1 MKRPSRNED
10 GSYHIDG
17 KKYKELFG
25 SRQQVWNG
33 TSFKTAGE
41 LTRKALMMNKW
52 GRIVSSKKHKTA
64 KKEKRLQKYGY
75 FAEKGKFGYVKKNG
89 TKKARK
95 SMKKGGNIFGD
106 AMNAVTSV
114 GNSVSNS
121 VSNSVGNKDIEAACS
136 EGQHYDATTKA
147 CVNNDEKV

>member
-1 MKRPSRNED
+1 MKRPSRSED

-33 TSFKTAGE
+33 TAYKTAGE
-41 LTRKALMMNKW
+41 LTKKALMMNKW

-95 SMKKGGNIFGD
+95 SMKKGGEPAECDIETPCPPGKHCEDEKCVTNL
-106 AMNAVTSV
+106 MNAR
-114 GNSVSNS
+114 
-121 VSNSVGNKDIEAACS
+121 KKLKIIA
-136 EGQHYDATTKA
+136 
-147 CVNNDEKV
+147 

>member
-1 MKRPSRNED
+1 MKRPSRSED
-10 GSYHIDG
+10 GAYHING
-17 KKYKELFG
+17 KKYNELFG

-33 TSFKTAGE
+33 TAFKTAGE
-41 LTRKALMMNKW
+41 LTKKALMMNKW

-106 AMNAVTSV
+106 AMNAIT
-114 GNSVSNS
+114 
-121 VSNSVGNKDIEAACS
+121 SVGNKDIEAACGD
-136 EGQHYDATTKA
+136 GQYYDATTKA

>member
-1 MKRPSRNED
+1 MKRPSRHED
-10 GSYHIDG
+10 GTYHING

-33 TSFKTAGE
+33 TAYKTAGE
-41 LTRKALMMNKW
+41 LTKSALMMNKW

-89 TKKARK
+89 TKKNRK
-95 SMKKGGNIFGD
+95 SKKKGGKG
-106 AMNAVTSV
+106 
-114 GNSVSNS
+114 
-121 VSNSVGNKDIEAACS
+121 DIEAVCKEGEYYDS
-136 EGQHYDATTKA
+136 EKMK
-147 CVNNDEKV
+147 CLPNDEKV